1 MKRWLS
7 LFVEAARTVAA
18 LALKFHVAGLLRAA
32 QVLRIRLSGGM
43 WGAMLVL
50 CSVSAC
56 SFAPTWSPMPMPDTL
71 TRQEIEQFRSREEDR
86 LQTAL
91 RECYQRFAVNDCRR
105 EAMTRHNEVQH
116 QLRAQELRLNALDRE
131 VRQRKLQA
139 DPSVQQP
146 DAISPTLGQPN
157 RTGSPP

>member
-7 LFVEAARTVAA
+7 LSVEVMLTVAA
-18 LALKFHVAGLLRAA
+18 FAVKIHVWGLLRAA
-32 QVLRIRLSGGM
+32 RILMGRLSR
-43 WGAMLVL
+43 WIWSATLVL
-50 CSVSAC
+50 CGVSAC
-56 SFAPTWSPMPMPDTL
+56 SFAPTWPPMPMPDTL
-71 TRQEIEQFRSREEDR
+71 TRQEIEQFRSREQDR

-105 EAMTRHNEVQH
+105 EAMARHNEVQH

-139 DPSVQQP
+139 DPSALQP
-146 DAISPTLGQPN
+146 DADSPTPEPPH

>member
-1 MKRWLS
+1 
-7 LFVEAARTVAA
+7 
-18 LALKFHVAGLLRAA
+18 
-32 QVLRIRLSGGM
+32 
-43 WGAMLVL
+43 
-50 CSVSAC
+50 
-56 SFAPTWSPMPMPDTL
+56 MPMPDTL
-71 TRQEIEQFRSREEDR
+71 TRQEIEQLRSREQDR

-131 VRQRKLQA
+131 ERQRKLQA
-139 DPSVQQP
+139 VPSAQQP
-146 DAISPTLGQPN
+146 HAGSPTPEQPN